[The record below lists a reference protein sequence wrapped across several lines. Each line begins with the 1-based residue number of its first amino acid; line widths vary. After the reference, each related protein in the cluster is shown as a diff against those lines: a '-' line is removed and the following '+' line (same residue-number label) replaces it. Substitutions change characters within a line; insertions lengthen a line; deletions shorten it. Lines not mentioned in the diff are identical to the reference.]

1 MHLDKRLEAA
11 AALLPQEEG
20 LWLADIGTD
29 HAYLPVELARQGRIS
44 RAVAGDI
51 AAGPCQAARTTV
63 ALYGMKNKISVR
75 QGCGLEVLR
84 GEKDIASCVIVVAG
98 MGAGTIIEILAAEL
112 ELALQAR
119 ALVLQP
125 MAGAALLRQWLLEHG
140 WLLAQEALT
149 ADRAH
154 FYELMRAERG
164 SSPCAYSQ
172 AELAVGPGNL
182 EKRGPLL
189 PQQFARQIGQL
200 KTLLANMERS
210 EQARRSEKYR
220 RSRELLQELEV
231 LSANVCK

>member
-29 HAYLPVELARQGRIS
+29 HAYLPVELARQGRILS
-44 RAVAGDI
+44 AVAGDI
-51 AAGPCQAARTTV
+51 AVGPCQAARTAV

-75 QGCGLEVLR
+75 QGSGLAVLR
-84 GEKDIASCVIVVAG
+84 GEKNIASCAIVIAG
-98 MGAGTIIEILAAEL
+98 MGAGTIIDILAADMDI
-112 ELALQAR
+112 AVQAM

-125 MAGAALLRQWLLEHG
+125 MTGAALLRQWLLAHG
-140 WLLAQEALT
+140 WLLAQETLV
-149 ADRAH
+149 ADGAH

-164 SSPCAYSQ
+164 DSPYVYSQ
-172 AELAVGPGNL
+172 AELAIGPGNL
-182 EKRGPLL
+182 KERGPLL
-189 PQQFARQIGQL
+189 PQQFARQTGQL
-200 KTLLANMERS
+200 KTLLVNMERS

-231 LSANVCK
+231 LSINVRK